1 MSLTQFLKRQTNAHK
16 YRDKL
21 SKEDIDKIIE
31 KNVPQLRSIQA
42 LKLGP
47 ACFYPEVLDEYQELQ
62 RKVVRQTRED
72 LQKAFVKRVKLPEH
86 SNSVVVLK
94 HYLRTI

>member
-1 MSLTQFLKRQTNAHK
+1 MSLNQFLKRQTNAHK

-31 KNVPQLRSIQA
+31 RNVPQLQSIQI

-62 RKVVRQTRED
+62 RKVIQKTRQD
-72 LQKAFVKRVKLPEH
+72 LQNEFIRRVKLPDMT
-86 SNSVVVLK
+86 VLK
-94 HYLRTI
+94 YYLRTI

>member
-31 KNVPQLRSIQA
+31 KNVPQLRSIRSF
-42 LKLGP
+42 KLGS

-62 RKVVRQTRED
+62 RKVIQKTRQD
-72 LQKAFVKRVKLPEH
+72 LQNEFVKRVAGLPLD
-86 SNSVVVLK
+86 SMFALK
-94 HYLRTI
+94 YHLSTI

>member
-1 MSLTQFLKRQTNAHK
+1 MSLAQFLKRQTNAHK

-31 KNVPQLRSIQA
+31 KNVPQLRSIQI

-47 ACFYPEVLDEYQELQ
+47 ACFYPEVIDEYQELQ
-62 RKVVRQTRED
+62 RKVIQKTRQD
-72 LQKAFVKRVKLPEH
+72 LQNEFVKRVKIPFD
-86 SNSVVVLK
+86 SMIA
-94 HYLRTI
+94 LRHHLSTI

>member
-31 KNVPQLRSIQA
+31 RNVSQLRSIQI

-47 ACFYPEVLDEYQELQ
+47 ASFYPEVLDEYQELQ
-62 RKVVRQTRED
+62 RKVIQKTRQD
-72 LQKAFVKRVKLPEH
+72 LQNEFVKRVPGLPLD
-86 SNSVVVLK
+86 SMFALK
-94 HYLRTI
+94 YHLSTI

>member
-31 KNVPQLRSIQA
+31 RNVSQLRSIQI

-47 ACFYPEVLDEYQELQ
+47 ASFYPEVLDEYQELQ
-62 RKVVRQTRED
+62 RKVIQKTRQD
-72 LQKAFVKRVKLPEH
+72 LQNEFIKRVRLPLD
-86 SNSVVVLK
+86 SMFALK
-94 HYLRTI
+94 YHLSTI